1 MRLIKRSYRKIAR
14 REKMKAIKELEK
26 YKNSIIE
33 AGRAGGYLPCLDDVN
48 EALVELQDLES
59 YVVGQIGSL
68 SAKLE
73 SLSFSDKCIV
83 EYQIKAYTDILQKI
97 RGEKC

>member
-1 MRLIKRSYRKIAR
+1 MKAKAVLQKMLTVGAR
-14 REKMKAIKELEK
+14 REE
-26 YKNSIIE
+26 
-33 AGRAGGYLPCLDDVN
+33 VT

-83 EYQIKAYTDILQKI
+83 EYQIKAYTDILQRI
-97 RGEKC
+97 RGGKWS

>member
-1 MRLIKRSYRKIAR
+1 MYAFAYKKGAQQ
-14 REKMKAIKELEK
+14 MKAKAVLQKMLTVGARQEE
-26 YKNSIIE
+26 
-33 AGRAGGYLPCLDDVN
+33 VT
-48 EALVELQDLES
+48 EALAELQGLES

-68 SAKLE
+68 SANLE

-97 RGEKC
+97 KGEKC

>member
-1 MRLIKRSYRKIAR
+1 M
-14 REKMKAIKELEK
+14 KELKAVEILSRIRK
-26 YKNSIIE
+26 TPQDLFRYSD
-33 AGRAGGYLPCLDDVN
+33 RDFD
-48 EALVELQDLES
+48 EALAELQALES

-68 SAKLE
+68 SANIE

-97 RGEKC
+97 KGEKC

>member
-1 MRLIKRSYRKIAR
+1 
-14 REKMKAIKELEK
+14 MKAIKELQK
-26 YKNSIIE
+26 YKDSIIE
-33 AGRAGGYLPCLDDVN
+33 GARVGGYFPWLDDVN
-48 EALVELQDLES
+48 EALAELQGLEC

-68 SAKLE
+68 SSNLE

-97 RGEKC
+97 KGEKC